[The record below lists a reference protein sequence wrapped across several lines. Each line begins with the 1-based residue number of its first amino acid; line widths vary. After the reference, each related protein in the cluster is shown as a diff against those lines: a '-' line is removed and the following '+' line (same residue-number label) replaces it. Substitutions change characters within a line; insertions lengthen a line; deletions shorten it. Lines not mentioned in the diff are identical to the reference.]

1 MSIPSREEW
10 ERMLLKAEKKAKEL
24 LAKYEK
30 KCTELQ
36 VDNVKFFHKNIV
48 DFLLLNANLWH
59 LPMRLLSL
67 SIFFR
72 NRE

>member
-48 DFLLLNANLWH
+48 DFLLLNANL
-59 LPMRLLSL
+59 
-67 SIFFR
+67 
-72 NRE
+72 